1 MLVPENEK
9 PGRLFWSSLSNSK
22 RIQSLQSTDNAK
34 TPLIGHGKSFSSFGE
49 IVQGRF
55 SNEDDFLVTLPID
68 LWSTCELI
76 CKPIDGPLVIECD
89 FEKSRSLLY
98 SVLEELGIRDGFHIE
113 CVFTRN
119 IPIGKG
125 LSSSTADML
134 AALRAIQEVFGLLLK
149 ESFISRIFASI
160 EPHDGIHY
168 NSCVAYN
175 HRKGVLLANYGYIPK
190 YTIIAVDNGGVV
202 DTIQYNKGIQFSTLQ
217 KESFDRLRVSL
228 QNAFDHKNDQLIAD
242 CASESARLYYERSG
256 NDFVGSALA
265 ALHNFTPLGI
275 VATHSGTCVG
285 FIYPRETPR
294 DEVSRLVAEMQ
305 KNFNRQVFV
314 ARTLSLLT

>member
-1 MLVPENEK
+1 MLVTENVK
-9 PGRLFWSSLSNSK
+9 PGRLFWSCLTNSK
-22 RIQSLQSTDNAK
+22 IIQSLQGAGSEK
-34 TPLIGHGKSFSSFGE
+34 SPLIGHGKSFSSFGE

-55 SNEDDFLVTLPID
+55 SNDDDFLVTLPID
-68 LWSTCELI
+68 LWSACELI
-76 CKPIDGPLVIECD
+76 CRPIDGPLVIECD

-98 SVLEELGIRDGFHIE
+98 SVLEELGLRDGFHIE

-134 AALRAIQEVFGLLLK
+134 AALRATQEVFGLLLK
-149 ESFISRIFASI
+149 ESFISRLFASI
-160 EPHDGIHY
+160 EPHDGVHY

-190 YTIIAVDNGGVV
+190 YAIIAVDNGGVV
-202 DTIQYNKGIQFSTLQ
+202 DTVQYNQGIQFSKLQ
-217 KESFDRLRVSL
+217 KEAFDCLRVKL
-228 QNAFDHKNDQLIAD
+228 QNAFDQKNDQLIAD
-242 CASESARLYYERSG
+242 CASESARLYFERSG
-256 NDFVGSALA
+256 NDFVGAALA
-265 ALHNFTPLGI
+265 AMQNFAPLGI

-285 FIYPRETPR
+285 FLYPRETPGS
-294 DEVSRLVAEMQ
+294 EMSRFVTDIQ
-305 KNFNRQVFV
+305 SFFNKQVFV

>member
-190 YTIIAVDNGGVV
+190 YTI
-202 DTIQYNKGIQFSTLQ
+202 
-217 KESFDRLRVSL
+217 
-228 QNAFDHKNDQLIAD
+228 
-242 CASESARLYYERSG
+242 
-256 NDFVGSALA
+256 
-265 ALHNFTPLGI
+265 
-275 VATHSGTCVG
+275 
-285 FIYPRETPR
+285 
-294 DEVSRLVAEMQ
+294 M
-305 KNFNRQVFV
+305 
-314 ARTLSLLT
+314 